1 MFLKII
7 YILLYIE
14 VEHIS
19 NKKEVVENI
28 PTLDKL
34 ILDTNRSIHSSYEK
48 KKNSNIK
55 ENNELNDKEKD
66 TTNIFEKKNVS
77 SVNKNKNTT
86 KYSINSL
93 I

>member
-1 MFLKII
+1 M
-7 YILLYIE
+7 
-14 VEHIS
+14 
-19 NKKEVVENI
+19 
-28 PTLDKL
+28 
-34 ILDTNRSIHSSYEK
+34 K
-48 KKNSNIK
+48 KKNSNVK

-66 TTNIFEKKNVS
+66 STNIFEKKNVS

>member
-1 MFLKII
+1 MFLQII

-48 KKNSNIK
+48 KKIQI
-55 ENNELNDKEKD
+55 L
-66 TTNIFEKKNVS
+66 KKIMN
-77 SVNKNKNTT
+77 
-86 KYSINSL
+86 
-93 I
+93 

>member
-48 KKNSNIK
+48 KKNSNIT